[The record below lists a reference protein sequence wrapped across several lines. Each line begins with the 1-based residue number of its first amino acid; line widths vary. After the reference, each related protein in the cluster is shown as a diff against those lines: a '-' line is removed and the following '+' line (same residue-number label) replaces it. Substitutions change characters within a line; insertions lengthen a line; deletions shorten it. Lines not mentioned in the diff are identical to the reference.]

1 MKGMVISMK
10 KKNLVATVII
20 LFVCVA
26 VYLNM
31 NTVNP
36 EEDSERIEGNLGQS
50 STVSG
55 TEEQVREGEENVK
68 KDANGDVAEYFSR
81 AREEK
86 QKARDT
92 ALTTLKEALSEENL
106 SQASRD
112 SAAESIET
120 ISTGAVSETRIETL
134 VKAKGYTD
142 CVALINDTGVNVI
155 VTAPEDGLSASDTTK
170 IKDIAVSET
179 DFLPGQI
186 KIIEIK

>member
-1 MKGMVISMK
+1 MK

-31 NTVNP
+31 DTLKTQ
-36 EEDSERIEGNLGQS
+36 DDAERIEGNLGQS
-50 STVSG
+50 STVS
-55 TEEQVREGEENVK
+55 V
-68 KDANGDVAEYFSR
+68 DGDVPENEDNIQKKADGDTAEYFSR

-92 ALTTLKEALSEENL
+92 ALTTLKEALAEENL
-106 SQASRD
+106 SEASRS

-120 ISTGAVSETRIETL
+120 ISTGAVAETRIETL

-142 CVALINDTGVNVI
+142 CVALINDAGVNVI
-155 VTAPEDGLSASDTTK
+155 VTAPDEGLTAADTTK

-179 DFLPGQI
+179 DFLPSQI

>member
-1 MKGMVISMK
+1 MK

-36 EEDSERIEGNLGQS
+36 QEDSKRIEGNLGQS

-55 TEEQVREGEENVK
+55 TEETEQEGEENVK
-68 KDANGDVAEYFSR
+68 KDANGDVTEYFSR

-106 SQASRD
+106 SEASRD

-155 VTAPEDGLSASDTTK
+155 VTAPEEGLSASDTTK

>member
-1 MKGMVISMK
+1 MK

-26 VYLNM
+26 VYLNT
-31 NTVNP
+31 NTGLS
-36 EEDSERIEGNLGQS
+36 EDDTKRIEGNLGQS

-55 TEEQVREGEENVK
+55 SEEITEDLKSNEHEK
-68 KDANGDVAEYFSR
+68 KDAPGNITEYFSQ

-92 ALTTLKEALSEENL
+92 ALTTLKEALAEENL
-106 SQASRD
+106 SEASRD

-142 CVALINDTGVNVI
+142 CVALINDAGVNVI
-155 VTAPEDGLSASDTTK
+155 VTAPEKGLSASDTTK

-179 DFLPGQI
+179 DFLPSQI